1 VASASISR
9 SRAGCIRAALE
20 WAPEA
25 SDPTWRGPDG
35 RSHKLGEVLAGLG
48 EASRELI
55 LATHAEAVGEIV
67 RAAAAAKASGR
78 AGAVAPHAAAA
89 SRLVHQLAGQGY

>member
-1 VASASISR
+1 VLSGGGGQRVYLEVAGWLYPGGAR
-9 SRAGCIRAALE
+9 VG
-20 WAPEA
+20 APEA
-25 SDPTWRGPDG
+25 SDPPWRGPDG

-67 RAAAAAKASGR
+67 PRRGR
-78 AGAVAPHAAAA
+78 GEG
-89 SRLVHQLAGQGY
+89 LG